1 MYFFLRIII
10 MIILALILFLI
21 LFKKQIYKKRII
33 SLLMIITFL
42 SLGGLLCTFPF
53 ENLFIDFSS
62 PEDVVKY
69 NSEFPVKDYIYNDDS
84 CLAIGGN
91 DGYESFKI
99 IPKKDEKYKLP
110 SFLEKERIADC
121 LFEYGLL
128 EIYKLKNTA
137 DYYLCGGLS
146 FVEEE
151 VNIEV
156 CDGSN
161 PTVRSSEKND
171 LGYKTVWIYGAV
183 NYSDDFF
190 VIVNGEKVSLAS
202 SQS

>member
-1 MYFFLRIII
+1 MYFILRIII
-10 MIILALILFLI
+10 IIALALILFLI
-21 LFKKQIYKKRII
+21 LFKKQIYKKRVI
-33 SLLMIITFL
+33 SLLIVIAFL

-69 NSEFPVKDYIYNDDS
+69 NSEFPVKDYIYNNSS

-99 IPKKDEKYKLP
+99 IPKEGEKYKLP

-121 LFEYGLL
+121 LFGYGLL
-128 EIYKLKNTA
+128 EIYKLKNTN
-137 DYYLCGGLS
+137 DYYLCGGLA

-156 CDGSN
+156 CDDSN
-161 PTVRSSEKND
+161 LTVRSSEKND

-190 VIVNGEKVSLAS
+190 VIVNGEKVSLGS